1 MPAWQRALLQAWKGR
16 GPLALALWPIS
27 QIYRALFAVRRWL
40 YGCQLLRS
48 HRLPVPVVV
57 IGNVVVGGAGKTPV
71 TIALVQHLQSR
82 GMRVGVVSRGHG
94 RRTADIMEVRS
105 ETPPALGGDE
115 PVLLA
120 RRTGASV
127 VVGRS
132 RVDVARHL
140 LERFPDTQVIVS
152 DDGLQHLALQRDL
165 EVCVFDDQGLGN
177 GWLLPA
183 GPMREAWP
191 RPVDLQLHAG
201 EHPAFAGHRAHRRLA
216 PDAVRADGTRRLLS
230 SFAGHPVSALAG
242 IAHPERFFDMLR
254 AAGLVLGETVALP
267 DHYDFDSEMRIFGE
281 GFDLFCTEK
290 DAVKLWARQ
299 PDAWAVPLELTLE
312 PAWLARFDAL
322 LDAKLSSRDGSQTS

>member
-1 MPAWQRALLQAWKGR
+1 
-16 GPLALALWPIS
+16 
-27 QIYRALFAVRRWL
+27 
-40 YGCQLLRS
+40 
-48 HRLPVPVVV
+48 
-57 IGNVVVGGAGKTPV
+57 
-71 TIALVQHLQSR
+71 
-82 GMRVGVVSRGHG
+82 
-94 RRTADIMEVRS
+94 
-105 ETPPALGGDE
+105 
-115 PVLLA
+115 LA

-127 VVGRS
+127 VAVGRS

-191 RPVDLQLHAG
+191 RPVDLQCCM
-201 EHPAFAGHRAHRRLA
+201 PVNTRRLQATGPTGGLRQTLCA
-216 PDAVRADGTRRLLS
+216 PTVARRLLS

-267 DHYDFDSEMRIFGE
+267 DHYDFDSEKRIFGE
-281 GFDLFCTEK
+281 RLQDLFCTEK
-290 DAVKLWARQ
+290 DAVKLWMLGNLMPGRC
-299 PDAWAVPLELTLE
+299 PWSSRWSPRL
-312 PAWLARFDAL
+312 PGSMPL
-322 LDAKLSSRDGSQTS
+322 LDAKLSSRDGPQTS